1 MIVRSF
7 LPAGFLPDGFEELP
21 DVLKDDEGRSETF
34 DDDDDEEDD
43 HDDDEYDDSGDDAD
57 DDDADYLNDLH
68 LTTIISSLLTW
79 LCLVRTS
86 LVSIFRI
93 IINVAINV

>member
-1 MIVRSF
+1 MVMTCNV
-7 LPAGFLPDGFEELP
+7 DH
-21 DVLKDDEGRSETF
+21 
-34 DDDDDEEDD
+34 DDDGNNDSDDNDEEDD

-57 DDDADYLNDLH
+57 DGDADYLNDLH

>member
-1 MIVRSF
+1 MVMTCNV
-7 LPAGFLPDGFEELP
+7 DH
-21 DVLKDDEGRSETF
+21 

-68 LTTIISSLLTW
+68 LTTIISSLWW
-79 LCLVRTS
+79 LRWW
-86 LVSIFRI
+86 R
-93 IINVAINV
+93 